1 MNLIT
6 IIDGLAPYQFVRAE
20 ELSESVIQSDH
31 VGAEWLVPDSGEEVP
46 LHVFPVVGGFGMY
59 CSKCHGFYP
68 KEICVHTAAAF
79 LSARS
84 WMCDETDDDTG
95 YEHIIRGNIGELRS
109 ILSQGTEYFGCLYA
123 SKEIGE
129 VVDRDVCMEFAGTIV
144 GRALRLMDK
153 MSNPR
158 DCANVCL
165 STSGTLLSVSIFS
178 GNTSQHIGVSWNLW
192 VTRHF
197 STAEREFGKSSF
209 PVHVQS
215 SSRLSLASTMGSVI
229 SL

>member
-84 WMCDETDDDTG
+84 WMCDEMDDDTG

-144 GRALRLMDK
+144 GRALRLMDRIYLEISRCVESERLRER
-153 MSNPR
+153 MFVDVR
-158 DCANVCL
+158 DVAF
-165 STSGTLLSVSIFS
+165 G
-178 GNTSQHIGVSWNLW
+178 QHI
-192 VTRHF
+192 
-197 STAEREFGKSSF
+197 FGK
-209 PVHVQS
+209 HV
-215 SSRLSLASTMGSVI
+215 STHWSELESIGDEA
-229 SL
+229 LFYRRT